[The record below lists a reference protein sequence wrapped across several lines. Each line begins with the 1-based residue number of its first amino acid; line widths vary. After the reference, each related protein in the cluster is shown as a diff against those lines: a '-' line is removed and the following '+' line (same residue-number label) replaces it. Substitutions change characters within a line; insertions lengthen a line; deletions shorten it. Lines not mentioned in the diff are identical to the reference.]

1 MLPFWFFHTVIV
13 LTSDLASL
21 AALVAKTINIEGQKR
36 RTWARV
42 LVVESMECGIS
53 CGLRIVVGEGSSLH
67 GIHGGPASLRVVSPP
82 MVRGATHH
90 LWGDSSGR

>member
-42 LVVESMECGIS
+42 LVVESRQESMEM
-53 CGLRIVVGEGSSLH
+53 RN
-67 GIHGGPASLRVVSPP
+67 
-82 MVRGATHH
+82 
-90 LWGDSSGR
+90 